1 MSPSLI
7 DQICAAQ
14 DAIKAIRR
22 EYAAGRATYDDMRAA
37 AVALLELR
45 QQAEIKR
52 FGKAKTRITSVAI
65 ASLLR

>member
-1 MSPSLI
+1 MLE
-7 DQICAAQ
+7 QICAAQ
-14 DAIKAIRR
+14 DRIKEIRR
-22 EYAAGRATYDDMRAA
+22 EYAAGRASYDDMKAA

-52 FGKAKTRITSVAI
+52 FGKPKSQITAVAI

>member
-1 MSPSLI
+1 MLE
-7 DQICAAQ
+7 QLCAAQ
-14 DAIKAIRR
+14 DKIKETRR
-22 EYAAGRATYDDMRAA
+22 AYAAGTATYDDMKTA